1 MYFPY
6 IRYLENKKKNST
18 DVSKEVCS
26 KEFLNMVECYKTTN
40 VHTETLCKQYYQ
52 MYLSCLRNARAE

>member
-6 IRYLENKKKNST
+6 IRYLENKKKNTT

-26 KEFLNMVECYKTTN
+26 KEFLNMMECYKNTN
-40 VHTETLCKQYYQ
+40 VHTEILCKNEYTL
-52 MYLSCLRNARAE
+52 YLACLKNARAE

>member
-6 IRYLENKKKNST
+6 IRYLDKKKKNT
-18 DVSKEVCS
+18 PDVGKEVCS
-26 KEFLNMVECYKTTN
+26 KEFLKMMECYKTTS